1 MEGDSMKPHQDR
13 VVSEKAELD
22 ERIRKLEAFMGDRDL
37 FRPISEAEQKRMS
50 RQLAHMKDYSNVLTE
65 RIAAFHEA

>member
-1 MEGDSMKPHQDR
+1 MKPHQDR
-13 VVSEKAELD
+13 VVSEKVELND
-22 ERIRKLEAFMGDRDL
+22 RIRKLEAFMGDKIYPTL
-37 FRPISEAEQKRMS
+37 SEAEQKRMS